1 MSMSLLHMMMIVMM
15 MRRSCCTIW
24 SVTIPTVIPTIVV
37 HTTSNIINI
46 NIVNI
51 IVLSSSGSSMRSVGD
66 G

>member
-37 HTTSNIINI
+37 HTTSNSINI

-51 IVLSSSGSSMRSVGD
+51 IVLSSSGGSMRSVGD

>member
-15 MRRSCCTIW
+15 LRRSCCTIW

-46 NIVNI
+46 VNI
-51 IVLSSSGSSMRSVGD
+51 IVLSSSGGSMRSVGD